1 MPRKNH
7 GASTA
12 FRVGASIAVSAAVAV
27 GLLVST
33 GVAAA
38 APSVAQAPAT
48 AAEQRWE
55 DTAELKEFKTSD
67 DKGTC
72 YTLNEEEAAAA
83 EDVHGNRPTG
93 EAAGIRMFTKQVP
106 GSVPLHRLKQVDVPY
121 HTYIVSSYR
130 PEIDALTAP
139 DAPRRFVDKG
149 VIGYVLVQQ
158 EEGTMPLYRYAKGTV
173 WRIARDDRRDLL
185 DAGYK
190 KSSGPLG
197 FVPEG

>member
-1 MPRKNH
+1 MPGKNL
-7 GASTA
+7 GASA
-12 FRVGASIAVSAAVAV
+12 AIRVGASIALSAAVAV

-38 APSVAQAPAT
+38 APSVA
-48 AAEQRWE
+48 EKKWE
-55 DTAELKEFKTSD
+55 NTAELKEFKTSD
-67 DKGTC
+67 DKGTF

-106 GSVPLHRLKQVDVPY
+106 GSIPLHRLKQVDVSY
-121 HTYIVSSYR
+121 HTYIVSSYE
-130 PEIDALTAP
+130 PEIEALTAS

-149 VIGYVLVQQ
+149 IVGYVLVEP

-173 WRIARDDRRDLL
+173 WRIARDDRKDLL

-190 KSSGPLG
+190 KSSGTLG